1 MNNIS
6 KVPNPSCEPVK
17 SYAPGTNERK
27 VVQEEY
33 KKLMNTII
41 DIPMFID
48 GKNIYYS
55 YNLTLL
61 YTISFSYRTKT
72 HQNCF

>member
-48 GKNIYYS
+48 GKNI
-55 YNLTLL
+55 
-61 YTISFSYRTKT
+61 KT
-72 HQNCF
+72 NIIVAIKTT